1 LGFDSAHIKRISEG
15 KDIGECIGTFISIKI
30 ALAAVFGSITIGAIF
45 FWKYILHKGFESP
58 THEIAVYIIL
68 GGFILDTITQ
78 SMNSTFN
85 ARQEIAKAQLPVLFQ
100 TATRVAITIFVA
112 ISGLGVIALAYTYVA
127 GEIVFFI
134 FSLIFFRGYIIKKP
148 SKKIA
153 KSYTHFSFPLIIGT
167 AANII
172 VRNADRVFIQL
183 FWTATQVGYYFASMG
198 ISTFIDMFTTGVAT
212 LLFPNYSALHAK
224 KDFDGIRKLT
234 MFSERYM
241 SMISFPITLGLVS
254 LASPAVHIL
263 LSDKYEPAIPILQ
276 ILPFFAI
283 LNALSRPYGNLLMG
297 MNRPDLARNQ
307 TLLQA
312 IVNIILNIFLIP
324 KDIQILHLQH
334 LPGLGAIG
342 AAIAA
347 VIACAVG
354 LIYARYLAWKI
365 VGVKGSLRIV
375 IHLFASIIMGII
387 LYLIS
392 INFSITRWYYLLAI
406 GFLGLGIYFLVLWL
420 CHEFTKND
428 FNFFLDTLNIKKM
441 LLYIRKE
448 TRNK

>member
-1 LGFDSAHIKRISEG
+1 
-15 KDIGECIGTFISIKI
+15 
-30 ALAAVFGSITIGAIF
+30 
-45 FWKYILHKGFESP
+45 
-58 THEIAVYIIL
+58 
-68 GGFILDTITQ
+68 
-78 SMNSTFN
+78 
-85 ARQEIAKAQLPVLFQ
+85 
-100 TATRVAITIFVA
+100 
-112 ISGLGVIALAYTYVA
+112 
-127 GEIVFFI
+127 
-134 FSLIFFRGYIIKKP
+134 
-148 SKKIA
+148 
-153 KSYTHFSFPLIIGT
+153 
-167 AANII
+167 
-172 VRNADRVFIQL
+172 
-183 FWTATQVGYYFASMG
+183 
-198 ISTFIDMFTTGVAT
+198 
-212 LLFPNYSALHAK
+212 
-224 KDFDGIRKLT
+224 
-234 MFSERYM
+234 
-241 SMISFPITLGLVS
+241 MISFPITLGLVS
-254 LASPAVHIL
+254 LAGPAVHIL
-263 LSDKYEPAIPILQ
+263 LSDKYELAIPILQ

-307 TLLQA
+307 ALLQA

-365 VGVKGSLRIV
+365 VGVKGSPRIG

-392 INFSITRWYYLLAI
+392 INFSITRWYHLLAI